1 MDSVKTSQTSINDI
15 RERETETNTYHAS
28 MLHLFIVVFFHFL
41 FNTSTC

>member
-15 RERETETNTYHAS
+15 RERETETNNHHAI
-28 MLHLFIVVFFHFL
+28 LIHCGFLFHFL